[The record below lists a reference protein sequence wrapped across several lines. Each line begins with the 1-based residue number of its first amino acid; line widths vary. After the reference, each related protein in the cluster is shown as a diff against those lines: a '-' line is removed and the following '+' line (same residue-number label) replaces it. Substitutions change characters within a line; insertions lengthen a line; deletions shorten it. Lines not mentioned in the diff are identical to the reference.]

1 MRIILNQDIDN
12 VGLASEIK
20 EVKDGYAR
28 NYLIPQGM
36 ARVATPAAIAEAKRE
51 EALRRKQAERDRVEA
66 VDFASRLAE
75 INVTIKAKVGE
86 QHRLFGSVTAADI
99 AGALAE
105 SHDIKIDR
113 RKIMMDDPLRS
124 VGVHNVTVHLAPELN
139 ADLTVTIEPE

>member
-1 MRIILNQDIDN
+1 M
-12 VGLASEIK
+12 GLASEIK

-36 ARVATPAAIAEAKRE
+36 ARIATPAAIAEAKRQ
-51 EALRRKQAERDRVEA
+51 EAVRRKQAERDRLEA
-66 VDFASRLAE
+66 VDFAARLAE
-75 INVTIKAKVGE
+75 INLTMKAKVGE

-105 SHDIKIDR
+105 SHGINIDR

>member
-1 MRIILNQDIDN
+1 MRIILNQDIEN

-36 ARVATPAAIAEAKRE
+36 ARVATPAAIAEAKRQE
-51 EALRRKQAERDRVEA
+51 GLRRKQEKRDRIEA
-66 VDFASRLAE
+66 GDFAARLAE
-75 INVTIKAKVGE
+75 INLTIKAKVGE

-105 SHDIKIDR
+105 AHEINIDR
-113 RKIMMDDPLRS
+113 RKIMMGDPLRS

>member
-1 MRIILNQDIDN
+1 MRIILNQDIEN

-36 ARVATPAAIAEAKRE
+36 AKVATPAALADAKRQE
-51 EALRRKQAERDRVEA
+51 SLSRKQAARESGEA
-66 VDFASRLAE
+66 ADFAARLAE
-75 INVTIKAKVGE
+75 INLTMTAKVGE
-86 QHRLFGSVTAADI
+86 QHRLFGSITAADI

-105 SHDIKIDR
+105 SHGINIDR

-124 VGVHNVTVHLAPELN
+124 VGVHNVSIHLAPELN
-139 ADLTVTIEPE
+139 ADLTVTVEPE

>member
-12 VGLASEIK
+12 VGMASEIK

-36 ARVATPAAIAEAKRE
+36 ARVATPAAIAEAKRQE
-51 EALRRKQAERDRVEA
+51 GLRRKQEKRDRIEA
-66 VDFASRLAE
+66 GDFAARLAE
-75 INVTIKAKVGE
+75 INLTIKAKVGE

-105 SHDIKIDR
+105 AHEINIDR
-113 RKIMMDDPLRS
+113 RKIMMGDPLRS

>member
-1 MRIILNQDIDN
+1 MRIILTQDIEN

-36 ARVATPAAIAEAKRE
+36 ARVATPAAIAEAKQQ
-51 EALRRKQAERDRVEA
+51 EAMRRKQVERDRIEA
-66 VDFASRLAE
+66 VDFAARLAE
-75 INVTIKAKVGE
+75 INLTIKAKVGE

-99 AGALAE
+99 ADALAE
-105 SHDIKIDR
+105 SHDINIDR

>member
-1 MRIILNQDIDN
+1 MRIILNQDVEN

-36 ARVATPAAIAEAKRE
+36 ASVATPAAIAEAKRH
-51 EALRRKQAERDRVEA
+51 EALRRKQAERDRKEA

-75 INVTIKAKVGE
+75 INLTIKAKVGE

-99 AGALAE
+99 AGALAD
-105 SHDIKIDR
+105 SHDISIDR

-124 VGVHNVTVHLAPELN
+124 VGVHTVTLHLAPELN